1 MKTATTPAYASPFT
15 QLGAWTSD
23 SLRHSSDWVYHFR
36 PETLVEIDAMLRRHT
51 EQPGG
56 AAPGDHWVLPSFEAD
71 LDRLRNGLR
80 TGLGFVLLKGLPSDR
95 YSEEEAASIYWGL
108 GTLLGT
114 PLPQNARG
122 DLLYSVRDE
131 GYVIARDYGTIGV
144 RFSKTH
150 EPLNFHTDAAP
161 AWRGI
166 TPNAVGLLALR
177 TARSGGA
184 SVLVSG
190 QAVHNVMLEERPDC
204 LQRLYEPYYFDRRA
218 EIQPGE
224 PAILPAPVFSFD
236 GSLGVRYFR
245 HYINEGH
252 ALLGI
257 PLQGADL
264 EALDVLES
272 VMARPE
278 LQFAFEMEPG
288 DIQFVNN
295 FFVLHSRTAYEDY
308 PERER
313 KRHLKRIW
321 INFN

>member
-1 MKTATTPAYASPFT
+1 METATTRVHPSSFDGP
-15 QLGAWTSD
+15 GAWTSG
-23 SLRHSSDWVYHFR
+23 SFSDASEWVYRFR
-36 PETLVEIDAMLRRHT
+36 AETLAEIDAVVRRRRD
-51 EQPGG
+51 QPGG
-56 AAPGDHWVLPSFEAD
+56 ATRGDQWVLPSLESD
-71 LDRLRNGLR
+71 LVRLRDELL
-80 TGLGFVLLKGLPSDR
+80 TGRGFVLLKGLPRDR
-95 YSEEEAASIYWGL
+95 YSEKEAAGIYWGL

-131 GYVIARDYGTIGV
+131 GYVIARDYGTVGV
-144 RFSKTH
+144 RFSKTR

-161 AWRGI
+161 AWWGI
-166 TPNAVGLLALR
+166 TPNVVGLLALR

-190 QAVHNVMLEERPDC
+190 QAAHNVMLQERPDC

-218 EIQPGE
+218 EIRPGE
-224 PAILPAPVFSFD
+224 PETLQAPVFSFE
-236 GSLGVRYFR
+236 GALSVRYFR

-252 ALLGI
+252 ALAGTPLKGI
-257 PLQGADL
+257 DL
-264 EALDVLES
+264 EALDILES

-278 LQFAFEMEPG
+278 LQFAFDMEPG

-295 FFVLHSRTAYEDY
+295 FFILHSRRAYEDY
-308 PERER
+308 PDPAR

-321 INFN
+321 INFD

>member
-1 MKTATTPAYASPFT
+1 MSSFT
-15 QLGAWTSD
+15 GSGAWTCD
-23 SLRHSSDWVYHFR
+23 SFSQASEWVYHFR
-36 PETLVEIDAMLRRHT
+36 PETLAEINALVRRRRRK
-51 EQPGG
+51 PGSG
-56 AAPGDHWVLPSFEAD
+56 TPGDQWVLPSLESD
-71 LDRLRNGLR
+71 LLRLRDELLMGRGL
-80 TGLGFVLLKGLPSDR
+80 VLLKGLPSDR
-95 YSEEEAASIYWGL
+95 YSEEETAGIYWGL

-114 PLPQNARG
+114 PSPQNARG

-131 GYVIARDYGTIGV
+131 GYVIARDYGTVGV
-144 RFSKTH
+144 RFSKTS
-150 EPLNFHTDAAP
+150 EPLNFHTDSAP
-161 AWRGI
+161 AWWGI
-166 TPNAVGLLALR
+166 TPNVVGLLALH

-190 QAVHNVMLEERPDC
+190 QTVHNLMLQERPDC

-218 EIQPGE
+218 EIQSGE
-224 PAILPAPVFSFD
+224 PETLQAPVFSFD
-236 GSLGVRYFR
+236 GSLSVRYFR

-252 ALLGI
+252 ALAGT
-257 PLQGADL
+257 PLQCIDL
-264 EALDVLES
+264 EALDALES

-295 FFVLHSRTAYEDY
+295 FFILHSRRAYEDY
-308 PERER
+308 PEPAR

>member
-1 MKTATTPAYASPFT
+1 M
-15 QLGAWTSD
+15 G
-23 SLRHSSDWVYHFR
+23 R
-36 PETLVEIDAMLRRHT
+36 
-51 EQPGG
+51 
-56 AAPGDHWVLPSFEAD
+56 
-71 LDRLRNGLR
+71 GL
-80 TGLGFVLLKGLPSDR
+80 VLLKGLPAGD
-95 YSEEEAASIYWGL
+95 YSEEEAAGIYWGL

-114 PLPQNARG
+114 PVPQNARG

-131 GYVIARDYGTIGV
+131 GYVIARDYGTVGV
-144 RFSKTH
+144 RFSKTS

-161 AWRGI
+161 AWWGI
-166 TPNAVGLLALR
+166 TPNVVGLLALR

-190 QAVHNVMLEERPDC
+190 QTVHNVMLRERPDC

-224 PAILPAPVFSFD
+224 PETLQAPVFSFD
-236 GSLGVRYFR
+236 GSLSVRYFR

-252 ALLGI
+252 ALAGT
-257 PLQGADL
+257 PLQGVDL
-264 EALDVLES
+264 ETLEVLES

-295 FFVLHSRTAYEDY
+295 FFILHSRRAYEDY
-308 PERER
+308 PDPAR

-321 INFN
+321 IDFN